1 MSERRTLAAGL
12 AEDAAPRA
20 QERQFVY
27 GNNTAAKQAPTP
39 PSNPRTPVTTRIRDD
54 YAKALKQVSLRRQ
67 MEGVEPN
74 TLQDIL
80 EDAIQAWLRANGELA
95 GE

>member
-1 MSERRTLAAGL
+1 MSERRTLVAGL
-12 AEDAAPRA
+12 AEEVAPRA

-27 GNNTAAKQAPTP
+27 GSTAAAKQAPLPISTA
-39 PSNPRTPVTTRIRDD
+39 RTPVTTRIRDD

-80 EDAIQAWLRANGELA
+80 EDAIQAWLRTNGELV